1 MTDTL
6 TPTLGTPRSSRGTA
20 EPTPALYVAMHCDHP
35 TRTPSRHFLAE
46 TDLVTL
52 GRAAA
57 PQALRRSR
65 QLVLSVADGWM
76 STHHALLKRM
86 GGSWA
91 LEDTQSRNGTRVNG
105 NPSKTAILTDGALIE
120 MGHTLFLFRQ
130 NVARAKGA
138 PLDVDGANLES
149 PAPDLGT
156 FSVPLAAEVSRLAAI
171 ARSNVA
177 VVLYGPTG
185 SGKEVAARALHQL
198 SGRAG
203 AFVAVNCGSIAKTL
217 VETEL
222 FGYRKGAFSGADDDR
237 PGLMRTAEK
246 GTLFLDEFADLPL
259 GSQSV
264 LLRALQESEVLPVGA
279 TRPVKIDVRV
289 LAATHYD
296 LPGLV
301 EQGGFRAD
309 LFARVSGFTV
319 RLPPLRERRE
329 DLGLI
334 TSAILRRVAAD
345 LVDRISL
352 TPEAAAALFAHDWPR
367 NVRELEKCLA
377 TAVVLA
383 QGQPIDLSH
392 LPDWAQAKQ
401 QPPVPAPPVSE
412 ADLRKREELLTLLK
426 EHHGNVSSIARSLGK
441 ARMQVQ
447 RWLKRYGI
455 DATTFRG

>member
-1 MTDTL
+1 
-6 TPTLGTPRSSRGTA
+6 
-20 EPTPALYVAMHCDHP
+20 
-35 TRTPSRHFLAE
+35 
-46 TDLVTL
+46 
-52 GRAAA
+52 
-57 PQALRRSR
+57 
-65 QLVLSVADGWM
+65 
-76 STHHALLKRM
+76 
-86 GGSWA
+86 
-91 LEDTQSRNGTRVNG
+91 
-105 NPSKTAILTDGALIE
+105 
-120 MGHTLFLFRQ
+120 
-130 NVARAKGA
+130 
-138 PLDVDGANLES
+138 
-149 PAPDLGT
+149 
-156 FSVPLAAEVSRLAAI
+156 
-171 ARSNVA
+171 

-185 SGKEVAARALHQL
+185 SGKELAARALHQL

-222 FGYRKGAFSGADDDR
+222 FGYRKGAFSGADEDR
-237 PGLMRTAEK
+237 PGLMRTADK
-246 GTLFLDEFADLPL
+246 GTLFLDEIADLPL

-296 LPGLV
+296 LPRLV

-329 DLGLI
+329 DLGLL
-334 TSAILRRVAAD
+334 TGVILRRIAAD

-352 TPEAAAALFAHDWPR
+352 TPEAASALFAHDWPR

-383 QGQPIDLSH
+383 AGQPIDLPH
-392 LPDWAQAKQ
+392 LPDWAQVKHEA
-401 QPPVPAPPVSE
+401 PLPAPPASE
-412 ADLRKREELLTLLK
+412 AELRKREELLTLLK

-455 DATTFRG
+455 DAATFRS

>member
-1 MTDTL
+1 
-6 TPTLGTPRSSRGTA
+6 
-20 EPTPALYVAMHCDHP
+20 
-35 TRTPSRHFLAE
+35 
-46 TDLVTL
+46 
-52 GRAAA
+52 
-57 PQALRRSR
+57 
-65 QLVLSVADGWM
+65 
-76 STHHALLKRM
+76 
-86 GGSWA
+86 
-91 LEDTQSRNGTRVNG
+91 
-105 NPSKTAILTDGALIE
+105 
-120 MGHTLFLFRQ
+120 MGHTLCLFRES
-130 NVARAKGA
+130 VARAKGA
-138 PLDVDGANLES
+138 PLDVDGANLPA
-149 PAPDLGT
+149 PAPDLAT
-156 FSVPLAAEVSRLAAI
+156 FSTPLAAEVSRLAAI
-171 ARSNVA
+171 ARSNVP
-177 VVLYGPTG
+177 VVLQGPTG

-203 AFVAVNCGSIAKTL
+203 AFVAVNCGGIAKTL

-237 PGLMRTAEK
+237 PGLMRTADK
-246 GTLFLDEFADLPL
+246 GTLFLDEIGDLPI

-296 LPGLV
+296 LPGLI

-329 DLGLI
+329 DLGLL
-334 TSAILRRVAAD
+334 TSLILRRVAAD

-352 TPEAAAALFAHDWPR
+352 TPEAASALFAHDWPL
-367 NVRELEKCLA
+367 NVRELEKCLS
-377 TAVVLA
+377 TALVLA
-383 QGQPIDLSH
+383 AGQPIDLPH
-392 LPDWAQAKQ
+392 LPDWAQAR
-401 QPPVPAPPVSE
+401 PEPPAPAPLASE
-412 ADLRKREELLTLLK
+412 AELRHREQLLALLK

-455 DATTFRG
+455 DADAFRT